1 MGNRDLSKGIS
12 KKRPEEIWERGTGS
26 YSAACREILRVN
38 EALDWK
44 LVADRQESDSEMAW
58 RGMGKTG
65 TRSKAVSVEQPCYGV
80 THGRE
85 AKTLT
90 LYKTADLGSENQL

>member
-1 MGNRDLSKGIS
+1 MDTDRDKEEENQGGWAIWDLSKGIS

-44 LVADRQESDSEMAW
+44 LVADR
-58 RGMGKTG
+58 
-65 TRSKAVSVEQPCYGV
+65 
-80 THGRE
+80 
-85 AKTLT
+85 
-90 LYKTADLGSENQL
+90 